1 MNAEF
6 PKIIRRNAFRHPLRS
21 LLTAVGI
28 AVALFAFCMIRTFI
42 GAWYSGV
49 EASAKNRLVT
59 RNSVSLIFYLPLSYQ
74 NTISQ
79 VAGVAKVGMGNW
91 FGGIYKDER
100 YRFQQFAIDENYLD
114 VYPEFRVDPSDRS
127 AWSLDRSGILVGR
140 DLANNFGLKVGDT
153 FRLKGTIFPGL
164 WDFTVRGIFDGREGT
179 PDTRIMLFHWSYLN
193 ERNRAEIGRQPDQAG
208 FYVIQLLPGADP
220 AVVSKEIDTRFAN
233 SYAETQTET
242 ETAFVQ
248 GFVSMS
254 STIIQTLNVVSIV
267 VLGIM
272 LLVLSNTVL
281 MSFRERF
288 REYSVLKS
296 LGFATSGLGWLILG
310 EALFLSFFGLCLLGI
325 FLFPIMTIPPQKILG
340 DLMNFF
346 PVFKVTWFNIGICVG
361 LAILI
366 ALLSSLVPLF
376 ALRRMRIVDGLRR
389 LG

>member
-233 SYAETQTET
+233 SYAET
-242 ETAFVQ
+242 
-248 GFVSMS
+248 
-254 STIIQTLNVVSIV
+254 
-267 VLGIM
+267 
-272 LLVLSNTVL
+272 
-281 MSFRERF
+281 
-288 REYSVLKS
+288 
-296 LGFATSGLGWLILG
+296 
-310 EALFLSFFGLCLLGI
+310 
-325 FLFPIMTIPPQKILG
+325 
-340 DLMNFF
+340 
-346 PVFKVTWFNIGICVG
+346 
-361 LAILI
+361 
-366 ALLSSLVPLF
+366 
-376 ALRRMRIVDGLRR
+376 
-389 LG
+389 

>member
-1 MNAEF
+1 MNGEF
-6 PKIIRRNAFRHPLRS
+6 PKIIFRNALRHPLRS
-21 LLTAVGI
+21 VLTAVGI
-28 AVALFAFCMIRTFI
+28 AVALFAFCLIRTFI

-49 EASAKNRLVT
+49 DASAKNRLVS

-74 NTISQ
+74 GTIAQ
-79 VAGVAKVGMGNW
+79 VPGVAKVGMGNW

-114 VYPEFRVDPSDRS
+114 VYPEFKVPAEERAS
-127 AWSLDRSGILVGR
+127 WSSDRSGILVGR

-179 PDTRIMLFHWSYLN
+179 PDTRIMLFHWTYLN

-208 FYVIQLLPGADP
+208 FFVIQLLPGADP
-220 AVVSKEIDTRFAN
+220 AIVAKEIDSKFSN
-233 SYAETQTET
+233 SYAETHTET

-254 STIIQTLNVVSIV
+254 STIIQTLNVVSVV

-272 LLVLSNTVL
+272 LLVLTNTVL

-296 LGFATSGLGWLILG
+296 IGFETANLSWLILG
-310 EALFLSFFGLCLLGI
+310 EALLLCCFGLFLLG
-325 FLFPIMTIPPQKILG
+325 LLLTPIMSIPPQKLLG

-346 PVFKVTWFNIGICVG
+346 PVFKVSWSNIGICVL
-361 LAILI
+361 LAFGIGV
-366 ALLSSLVPLF
+366 LSSIVPI
-376 ALRRMRIVDGLRR
+376 ASLRRMQIVEGLRR